1 MAAPESDGPGRLI
14 SHFRNRDSKQQL
26 SGWTELWETD
36 QSDLWD
42 RGKPSPALIEF
53 IESKAEVLYNITNKY
68 RPKALIPGCGKGY
81 DVVALALHGFDVY
94 GLEISETGVAT
105 ARRYAE
111 AELGEP
117 TEYNYHDLNTWSSS
131 DIGNVTIIAGD
142 FFQKGW
148 EPQGFQGFD
157 VIYDYTFLCALHP
170 SMRQGWARRMHELL
184 APDGVLICLE
194 FPLWKDLTLPGP
206 PWGLKGV
213 YWNLL
218 AMGGNGIINQPGE
231 EEIDKEGPFRRLLYF
246 KPQRSYENGRG
257 TDMVSVWSALPWQF
271 PDDTHE

>member
-1 MAAPESDGPGRLI
+1 M
-14 SHFRNRDSKQQL
+14 
-26 SGWTELWETD
+26 
-36 QSDLWD
+36 
-42 RGKPSPALIEF
+42 
-53 IESKAEVLYNITNKY
+53 
-68 RPKALIPGCGKGY
+68 
-81 DVVALALHGFDVY
+81 ALHGFDVY

-157 VIYDYTFLCALHP
+157 VIYDYTVSINIGLYELSKLASFLTRLQFLCALHP